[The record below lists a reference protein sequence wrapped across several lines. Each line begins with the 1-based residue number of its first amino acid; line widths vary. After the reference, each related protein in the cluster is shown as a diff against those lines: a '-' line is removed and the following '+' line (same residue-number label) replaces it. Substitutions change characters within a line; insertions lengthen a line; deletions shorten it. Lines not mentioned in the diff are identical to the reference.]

1 MKRGIIH
8 GERKANVIKQLKIL
22 IQLAKIDGSYDQ
34 EEKSLIRE
42 FSNQFN
48 IAPSVLA
55 EMELRSVEK
64 YENIKNFTMEE
75 KVELLYNAVSLA
87 KVDKRIMPSEII
99 YCQEIASKLGFR
111 RSAIQAMLPLVTN
124 KPLEEVNYSY
134 IRRKI
139 SPFL

>member
-1 MKRGIIH
+1 MKNNIAYSG
-8 GERKANVIKQLKIL
+8 RKTNIIKQLKIL
-22 IQLAKIDGSYDQ
+22 IQLAKIDGKYDH

-42 FSNQFN
+42 FSTKFN
-48 IAPSVLA
+48 IAPS
-55 EMELRSVEK
+55 ELSELERSSEAV
-64 YENIKNFTMEE
+64 YESIDDFSMDE

-111 RSAIQAMLPLVTN
+111 RSAIEAMLPLVKN
-124 KPLEEVNYSY
+124 QPLEQVNYTL

-139 SPFL
+139 APYL